1 MIGQAFIRT
10 MVPVIRRI
18 KPFIRKSNEVIRTW
32 MNFEDASS
40 FLIRIGLKKMGVS
53 FILEHCCEILEHIIR
68 KFENPAAILDK
79 KEPIL
84 EHPADILEDCYF
96 IRI

>member
-32 MNFEDASS
+32 MDFEYAFEFFSK
-40 FLIRIGLKKMGVS
+40 FRAEKMCVS
-53 FILEHCCEILEHIIR
+53 FILEHCCEILEQIIGI
-68 KFENPAAILDK
+68 FENPAAILDK

-84 EHPADILEDCYF
+84 EYPADILEDCYF